1 MNWDLLAQYGPR
13 MLDGLVVTIE
23 LVAISVS
30 VGALLALPIA
40 LSRLPR
46 SLEFLLTIVATESEP
61 VAAAAIEALV
71 IYRHVEAVRGRIQ
84 AAVAPRKSAKL
95 DAAYKKNFSQ

>member
-1 MNWDLLAQYGPR
+1 RLSVDVDRFLLRHPRDRALVGARAGARGMNWDLLAQYGPR

-40 LSRLPR
+40 LARVSRR
-46 SLEFLLTIVATESEP
+46 SILRGLSFGYVYFFRGTPLLAQTYFV
-61 VAAAAIEALV
+61 
-71 IYRHVEAVRGRIQ
+71 Y
-84 AAVAPRKSAKL
+84 
-95 DAAYKKNFSQ
+95 Y